1 MSDVEIKKALEVC
14 STGFCISGECPFY
27 DDNDGND
34 ICACTG
40 RLSKAALSLIEKQQ
54 EQIEFEKG
62 MRTLAEQ
69 DCADR
74 DEMLKQKVE
83 VVYEDFMRDYKLL
96 QEENDGLCKEIAEYR
111 AEIERERHL
120 NDKRRM
126 DYENIVNYVAETFK
140 KRAEK
145 AICDNTYPD
154 FNKNGKPVNV
164 WKAWEGFNALEEIK
178 NQLLEET

>member
-34 ICACTG
+34 ICACPG

-62 MRTLAEQ
+62 MRRLAEQ

-96 QEENDGLCKEIAEYR
+96 QEENDGLCKEIRELQAEYGN
-111 AEIERERHL
+111 AACGKIL
-120 NDKRRM
+120 KRKTARDAKRGGEALRYGQTMLSLQGANGFFRM
-126 DYENIVNYVAETFK
+126 ISV
-140 KRAEK
+140 K
-145 AICDNTYPD
+145 A
-154 FNKNGKPVNV
+154 V
-164 WKAWEGFNALEEIK
+164 
-178 NQLLEET
+178 